1 MMMPSIVPIF
11 TPVSTGWQNY
21 NKQDM
26 MIKIS
31 HAMYQ
36 ARADRHMSGQAMP
49 SRQLLTVPE
58 ITPTPTNTATTVATV
73 PIMRT
78 YHTCVPV

>member
-26 MIKIS
+26 MIS
-31 HAMYQ
+31 TTHAMYQ
-36 ARADRHMSGQAMP
+36 ARADRHMSVQ
-49 SRQLLTVPE
+49 
-58 ITPTPTNTATTVATV
+58 
-73 PIMRT
+73 
-78 YHTCVPV
+78 